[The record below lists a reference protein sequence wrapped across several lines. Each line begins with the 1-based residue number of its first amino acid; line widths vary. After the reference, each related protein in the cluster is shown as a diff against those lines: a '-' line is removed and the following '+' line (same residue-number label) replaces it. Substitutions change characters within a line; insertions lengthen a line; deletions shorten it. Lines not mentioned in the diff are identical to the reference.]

1 MSWTENRISPFNR
14 IALDVG
20 CYGKSPNNLK
30 LHTVVFWMAWNR
42 FNNQFLWE
50 DKLAFEECY
59 GILSFLYLCKQ
70 NHLTN
75 QWKKSCFFFGTI
87 VFSWFRYYY
96 HIHTVVEHTYFRYR
110 WRFWNFLRRFCSWVC
125 WHLFSSGFKEN
136 FSLFR
141 FLDAFKVSIR
151 RNLNFLW
158 WNRPTITSFGISI

>member
-20 CYGKSPNNLK
+20 SYGKSPNNLK

-50 DKLAFEECY
+50 EKLAFEECY
-59 GILSFLYLCKQ
+59 GMLSFLYLCMQ
-70 NHLTN
+70 
-75 QWKKSCFFFGTI
+75 TI

-96 HIHTVVEHTYFRYR
+96 HIHTVVEHTNFRYR
-110 WRFWNFLRRFCSWVC
+110 WRFWNFLPRFCSWVW
-125 WHLFSSGFKEN
+125 WHFLSSGFRTN

-141 FLDAFKVSIR
+141 FLDAYVSLHNSER
-151 RNLNFLW
+151 PKKTESFELNNW
-158 WNRPTITSFGISI
+158 WRKMTSSWIY